1 MSEWY
6 PGHKVMFSTG
16 SHGKNRKGI
25 PYGGKIWV
33 DIDAARKYI
42 KEFNMEFCLAADT
55 DINRST
61 A

>member
-1 MSEWY
+1 
-6 PGHKVMFSTG
+6 MFSTG

-55 DINRST
+55 DNNRST